1 MKNVTFGKFLKNNFK
16 KPKFW
21 VHISCFGFG
30 VAGGLLLAL
39 INEADILQW
48 LLTMTVGGVI
58 GLVIGATMAFIYKF
72 EWSGFKD
79 KNLWDWMQ
87 LLILPILVAAGGLLL
102 DNQIDR
108 REEKRAKNRS
118 DQETLK
124 LYYDQMKTYTPT
136 IKSLLS
142 EISQIKDTEG
152 KKFQS
157 EKLDKI
163 EKELNNVRPELETI
177 RSLTLTV
184 LDELDSEH
192 KSQVVR
198 YLYNIGVIRLE
209 IPRRINKISDKNCIR
224 TSQQGQDNYLYES
237 AIQLDGVDLSGVNF
251 INRNIKFINFCG
263 VKLKQAKFINSD
275 LSYANI
281 NQADLS
287 EANLDRAIFSGIE
300 FDNVEK
306 IDKKYR
312 LAMILKNNS
321 RILQKLQE
329 NDATQTDNFSNEEFE
344 PLLDGQKLSDYGKD
358 LSNVNLQEV
367 DLAGVNLA
375 GFNLEESDSSGAD
388 LTKAKLHNTN
398 LQGVKLDRAKLHNI
412 EGLESS
418 SGVDG
423 KIKLVVKIL
432 NNKVDL
438 KRDLIG
444 ADLTNVNLDR
454 QNLIGANLTR
464 TNLEGASLK
473 GVQLTKANLRGANL
487 GNTDLTDAQLNET
500 KLVEVNL
507 KNSNLGGANLNKAS
521 IIKTNLTGANFKKA
535 VMYGV
540 QAYSSTFDKA
550 NMMNVQMNVTDTP
563 TNINGSSMREVDFTN
578 SDLRGAYFTAVDLTS
593 SVLKGVKME
602 GVDLTESKLV
612 LTDLRGVIGI
622 SKVIFENTGYFA
634 IKTDL
639 NFQPKKYPN
648 LVELKL
654 NFKN

>member
-1 MKNVTFGKFLKNNFK
+1 MTFGQFLKNNFK

-39 INEADILQW
+39 VNEANILQW
-48 LLTMTVGGVI
+48 LLTMVVGGVI
-58 GLVIGATMAFIYKF
+58 GLAIGATMAFIYKF

-87 LLILPILVAAGGLLL
+87 LLILPLLVAAGGLLL
-102 DNQIDR
+102 DRQIDQ
-108 REEKRAKNRS
+108 REEDRAKIRS

-124 LYYDQMKTYTPT
+124 LYYDQMKTYTERINP
-136 IKSLLS
+136 LLLRL
-142 EISQIKDTEG
+142 SQIKDIEKG
-152 KKFQS
+152 KKFQ
-157 EKLDKI
+157 D
-163 EKELNNVRPELETI
+163 KELDDIEESLIKVKPDLETI
-177 RSLTLTV
+177 KSLTLTV

-192 KSQVVR
+192 KSQIIR

-209 IPRRINKISDKNCIR
+209 IPRKITNSNDKSCSR
-224 TSQQGQDNYLYES
+224 TSRQGQDNYLYES
-237 AIQLDGVDLSGVNF
+237 AIQLDGVDLSGIDF
-251 INRNIKFINFCG
+251 INKKIKFVNFCG
-263 VKLKQAKFINSD
+263 VSLKRAKFINSD

-287 EANLDRAIFSGIE
+287 EANLDGAIFSGIE

-312 LAMILKNNS
+312 LAMTLKNNS

-329 NDATQTDNFSNEEFE
+329 KDARQTDNFSREEFE

-367 DLAGVNLA
+367 DLSGVDLT
-375 GFNLEESDSSGAD
+375 GFNLEKSDLSGAD
-388 LTKAKLHNTN
+388 LTKAKLHNATLKN
-398 LQGVKLDRAKLHNI
+398 VKLDRAKLHNI

-418 SGVDG
+418 NGVDK
-423 KIKLVVKIL
+423 KIKLVVRIL

-438 KRDLIG
+438 RRDLVG

-454 QNLIGANLTR
+454 QNLMGADLTR

-487 GNTDLTDAQLNET
+487 GNTDLTDAQLDEV

-521 IIKTNLTGANFKKA
+521 IIKTNLTGANLRKA

-563 TNINGSSMREVDFTN
+563 TNINGSSMREVNFTN

-593 SVLKGVKME
+593 SILKGVKMG

-612 LTDLRGVIGI
+612 LTDLRGAIGI
-622 SKVIFENTGYFA
+622 SKVTFENTGYFA
-634 IKTDL
+634 MKTDL
-639 NFQPKKYPN
+639 DFNPKKYPN